1 MMRAKLLAVCTAML
15 AVLAVSA
22 VPASA
27 SFQSKTTATKG
38 NVKTGAVVLAGGG
51 ATLECTSSSGTWTIL
66 NNGVASTQGK
76 NEQLAFT
83 TFTGCTAK
91 SSLLKG
97 ATAVVKACTLELEQ
111 NPGASKA
118 LGSTVANCTV
128 EVKAIGTCVI
138 TVEGGQKGLKEN
150 TLENVGSNDVITA
163 NDSGITSKPN
173 ANCLGIKETHEATQ
187 KAVATAEG
195 QNWV

>member
-1 MMRAKLLAVCTAML
+1 MSRLKLLT
-15 AVLAVSA
+15 VLVGMIATVALSA
-22 VPASA
+22 TPAFA
-27 SFQSKTTATKG
+27 TFQSKTGSSKG
-38 NVKTGAVVLAGGG
+38 TVKTGAVVLTGGG

-66 NNGVASTQGK
+66 SGGVPATTGK

-97 ATAVVKACTLELEQ
+97 AAAVVKACTLELEQ
-111 NPGASKA
+111 NQGENKA
-118 LGSTVANCTV
+118 IGSTVANCTV
-128 EVKAIGTCVI
+128 EVKAIGTCTI
-138 TVEGGQKGLKEN
+138 TVEGGQTGLKEN
-150 TLENVGSNDVITA
+150 TLVNSGANDIITA
-163 NDSGITSKPN
+163 NDSGIKSKPS
-173 ANCLGIKETHEATQ
+173 AACLGIKETKEATQ